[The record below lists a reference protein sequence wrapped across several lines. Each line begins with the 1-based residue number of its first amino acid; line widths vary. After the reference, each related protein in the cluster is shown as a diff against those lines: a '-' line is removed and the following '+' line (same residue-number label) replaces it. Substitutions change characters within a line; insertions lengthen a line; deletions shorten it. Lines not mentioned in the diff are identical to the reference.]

1 MAVNGVA
8 GVVAKDAVGYHQ
20 RSSTASFGVVV
31 DAPAGVVRN
40 STILYLQQRARGTTR
55 IHPIIVHAATLVGGN
70 STIIEC

>member
-8 GVVAKDAVGYHQ
+8 GVVAEDAVGYHQ

-40 STILYLQQRARGTTR
+40 
-55 IHPIIVHAATLVGGN
+55 
-70 STIIEC
+70 